1 MPPAATKSEKHLA
14 QRLKSMSQLRSLTLV
29 ELKGRHY
36 LSMHAEYEVSIF
48 YGSKVTPVTDR
59 TKTIC
64 RRSFGPGHK
73 KKRLFEFHYMYISRY
88 KACTYFHRYKV
99 FISPRICH

>member
-29 ELKGRHY
+29 ELKGRHS

-59 TKTIC
+59 TKPIINMPPII
-64 RRSFGPGHK
+64 RPGHK
-73 KKRLFEFHYMYISRY
+73 KNDYL
-88 KACTYFHRYKV
+88 
-99 FISPRICH
+99 